1 MCLPEIHPLVEYY
14 LQKHIKMDIPQ
25 QCNTRVMQLLTE
37 KASIKQEVFR
47 KSKDYFGMVK
57 AVVESVTTCLADETE
72 KVDENLKLEYK
83 DNSPNECELHFSGDV
98 LLFNMHTNVFTFD
111 KNHRLWQSRY
121 IKEDNSRA
129 YFAMIN
135 IYNFLA
141 DSFRYNRLNDAG
153 LLLARVFVNREGHF
167 FVEGK
172 KQMGFIFN
180 HLGQQ
185 LMNAD
190 NVKKMVDMAMICSL
204 EHDLTVPNY
213 KDSMRVSVKQ
223 IRSFSNELQ
232 LKTAKKTD
240 LGYYPRMLG
249 Q

>member
-1 MCLPEIHPLVEYY
+1 
-14 LQKHIKMDIPQ
+14 
-25 QCNTRVMQLLTE
+25 MQLLTE

-47 KSKDYFGMVK
+47 KSKDYFNMMKG
-57 AVVESVTTCLADETE
+57 VVESVTACVADEVT
-72 KVDENLKLEYK
+72 KVDEALKLQYK

-111 KNHRLWQSRY
+111 KNHRIWHTGY
-121 IKEDNSRA
+121 VKEDKRRA

-141 DSFRYNRLNDAG
+141 DSLNYHRMNDAG
-153 LLLARVFVNREGHF
+153 LLLARVFVNREGQF

-172 KQMGFIFN
+172 KQMSFIFN

-185 LMNAD
+185 VMNEA
-190 NVKKMVDMAMICSL
+190 NIKELVDQAMICSL

-223 IRSFSNELQ
+223 IQSLSNELQ
-232 LKTAKKTD
+232 LKTAKKVD
-240 LGYYPRMLG
+240 LGYYPRMTRE
-249 Q
+249 

>member
-1 MCLPEIHPLVEYY
+1 
-14 LQKHIKMDIPQ
+14 
-25 QCNTRVMQLLTE
+25 MQLLTE

-47 KSKDYFGMVK
+47 KSKDYFNMMKG
-57 AVVESVTTCLADETE
+57 VVESVTACVADEVT
-72 KVDENLKLEYK
+72 KVDDALQLEYK

-111 KNHRLWQSRY
+111 KNHRIWQSGYVR
-121 IKEDNSRA
+121 EDKRRA

-141 DSFRYNRLNDAG
+141 DSFRYNRMNDAG
-153 LLLARVFVNREGHF
+153 LLLARVFVNREGQF

-172 KQMGFIFN
+172 KQMSFIFN

-185 LMNAD
+185 VMDEANIKEL
-190 NVKKMVDMAMICSL
+190 VDTAMICSL
-204 EHDLTVPNY
+204 EHDLTVPDY

-223 IRSFSNELQ
+223 IQSLSNELQ
-232 LKTAKKTD
+232 LKTAKKVD
-240 LGYYPRMLG
+240 LGYYPRMTRG
-249 Q
+249 

>member
-1 MCLPEIHPLVEYY
+1 M
-14 LQKHIKMDIPQ
+14 QKHTNMSEPL

-47 KSKDYFGMVK
+47 KSKDYFSMMK
-57 AVVESVTTCLADETE
+57 AVVESVTTCVADEVV
-72 KVDENLKLEYK
+72 KVDEALKLQFK

-111 KNHRLWQSRY
+111 PSHRIWQAGY
-121 IKEDNSRA
+121 IKEDRRRA

-141 DSFRYNRLNDAG
+141 DSLNYQRLNDAG

-180 HLGQQ
+180 HPGQQ
-185 LMNAD
+185 MMNES
-190 NVKKMVDMAMICSL
+190 NIKELVDTAMICSL
-204 EHDLTVPNY
+204 EHDLTVPDY
-213 KDSMRVSVKQ
+213 KDSMVVSVRQ
-223 IRSFSNELQ
+223 IQTLSDELQ
-232 LKTAKKTD
+232 VKTSKKVG
-240 LGYYPRMLG
+240 LGYYPRMTNK
-249 Q
+249 

>member
-1 MCLPEIHPLVEYY
+1 MSEPL
-14 LQKHIKMDIPQ
+14 

-47 KSKDYFGMVK
+47 KSKDYFNMMKG
-57 AVVESVTTCLADETE
+57 VVESVTACVADEVT
-72 KVDENLKLEYK
+72 KVDDALQLEYK

-111 KNHRLWQSRY
+111 KNHRIWQSGYVR
-121 IKEDNSRA
+121 EDKRRA

-141 DSFRYNRLNDAG
+141 DSFRYNRMNDAG
-153 LLLARVFVNREGHF
+153 LLLARVFVNREGQF

-172 KQMGFIFN
+172 KQMSFIFN

-185 LMNAD
+185 VMDEANIKEL
-190 NVKKMVDMAMICSL
+190 VDTAMICSL
-204 EHDLTVPNY
+204 EHDLTVPDY

-223 IRSFSNELQ
+223 IQSLSNELQ
-232 LKTAKKTD
+232 LKTAKKVD
-240 LGYYPRMLG
+240 LGYYPRMTRE
-249 Q
+249 

>member
-1 MCLPEIHPLVEYY
+1 MSKPL
-14 LQKHIKMDIPQ
+14 

-47 KSKDYFGMVK
+47 KSKDYFNMMKG
-57 AVVESVTTCLADETE
+57 VVESVTACVADEVT
-72 KVDENLKLEYK
+72 KVDDALQLEYK

-111 KNHRLWQSRY
+111 KNHRIWQSGYVR
-121 IKEDNSRA
+121 EDKRRA

-141 DSFRYNRLNDAG
+141 DSFRYNRMNDAG
-153 LLLARVFVNREGHF
+153 LLLARVFVNREGQF

-172 KQMGFIFN
+172 KQMSFIFN

-185 LMNAD
+185 VMDEANIKEL
-190 NVKKMVDMAMICSL
+190 VDTAMICSL
-204 EHDLTVPNY
+204 EHDLTVPDY

-223 IRSFSNELQ
+223 IQSLSNELQ
-232 LKTAKKTD
+232 LKTAKKVD
-240 LGYYPRMLG
+240 LGYYPRMTRG
-249 Q
+249 

>member
-1 MCLPEIHPLVEYY
+1 MSKPL
-14 LQKHIKMDIPQ
+14 

-47 KSKDYFGMVK
+47 KSKDYFNMMKG
-57 AVVESVTTCLADETE
+57 VVESVTACVADEVT
-72 KVDENLKLEYK
+72 KVDDALQLEYK

-111 KNHRLWQSRY
+111 KNHRIWQSGYVR
-121 IKEDNSRA
+121 EDKRRA

-141 DSFRYNRLNDAG
+141 DSFRYNRMNDAG
-153 LLLARVFVNREGHF
+153 LLLARVFVNREGQF

-172 KQMGFIFN
+172 KQMSFIFN

-185 LMNAD
+185 VMDEANIKEL
-190 NVKKMVDMAMICSL
+190 VDTAMICSL
-204 EHDLTVPNY
+204 EHDLTVPDY
-213 KDSMRVSVKQ
+213 KDSMLVSVKQ
-223 IRSFSNELQ
+223 IQTLSNELQ
-232 LKTAKKTD
+232 LKTAKKVD
-240 LGYYPRMLG
+240 LGYYPRMTRE
-249 Q
+249 